1 MNDFEIS
8 KKANLLHISDI
19 AKKFEIDNKYLIP
32 YGKYKAKIDFGIMKE
47 LEEKNDGKLIL
58 VTSINPTPLGEGKTT
73 ISIGL
78 SDALNQIGKKSILAL
93 REPSLG
99 PVFGMKGGAT
109 GGGYAQI
116 APMDEINLHFTGDIH
131 CITSANN
138 LISAMIDNHIYFG
151 NNLGFEKVTWKRCM
165 DLNDRALRK
174 IQVGLSEEKNMVPR
188 EDGFDITVASEIMA
202 ILCLSTDIKDF
213 ERRVANIIIGF
224 DKNEKPI
231 RVSDI
236 NAQGAVTA
244 LMKDAL
250 NPNIVQ
256 TLENNLAFVHGGPF
270 ANIAH
275 GCNSVIATKMA
286 LKLGDYVITEAG
298 FGADLGAE
306 KFVNIKCR
314 KAGLKPSAA
323 VCVATLKALKYHG
336 GAAKEECEKE
346 NIAALEN
353 GMLNLFNHIENI
365 QNEFGI
371 KTIVALN
378 KFSCDTDKE
387 INFLTEKLAEKNIV
401 LKVAEVWEK
410 GGKGAIELAE
420 EVVKNANEE
429 NIKFVYDDNDKIF
442 EKIEKVAKKVYGA
455 SQIEISEKAKEQIE
469 KIENLG
475 YSDFPICIA
484 KTQYSFSDDP
494 KNLECKEPFTIH
506 ITEVDL
512 KTGAEF
518 IVVKTGKIFTMPG
531 LPRVPAAEGIFVN
544 HEGEIEGIF

>member
-442 EKIEKVAKKVYGA
+442 EKIEKVAKNIYR
-455 SQIEISEKAKEQIE
+455 AKEVIYTDEANENIE
-469 KIENLG
+469 KIEKLG
-475 YSDFPICIA
+475 YGDLPVCIA
-484 KTQYSFSDDP
+484 KTQYSLSDDP
-494 KNLECKEPFTIH
+494 KNLECLDDYSITIRD
-506 ITEVDL
+506 VDL
-512 KTGAEF
+512 KAGAGF
-518 IVVKTGKIFTMPG
+518 VVALAGNIMTMPG
-531 LPRVPAAEGIFVN
+531 LPKVPAAESIDIDENGNILGIF
-544 HEGEIEGIF
+544 